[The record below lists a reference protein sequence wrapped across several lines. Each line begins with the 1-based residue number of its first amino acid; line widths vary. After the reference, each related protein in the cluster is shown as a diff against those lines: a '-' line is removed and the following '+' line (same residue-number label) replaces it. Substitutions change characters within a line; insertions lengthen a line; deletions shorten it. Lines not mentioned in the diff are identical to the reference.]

1 MIFRAW
7 SPACANE
14 DGSAVGRN
22 RALQETSRIVIPV
35 VCLSAVSVSDTR
47 CLLAT
52 STVMLHRTLLLTVD
66 GRRSDPYIHGD
77 IRAWGQVFLNKPCW
91 EVFPPCV
98 PTEHE
103 FYVAGVSEYLQR
115 SSRLVAVFPITES
128 VCWIQQILKKC
139 WNIISYKC
147 KVFAWFLKRWIAC
160 IICLTVST
168 SRCFGKD

>member
-7 SPACANE
+7 SPARANE
-14 DGSAVGRN
+14 DWSAVGRN

-52 STVMLHRTLLLTVD
+52 STVMLHRTLPLTVD

-77 IRAWGQVFLNKPCW
+77 LRAWGQVFLNKPCW

-103 FYVAGVSEYLQR
+103 FYVAGVWIPPTKLEV
-115 SSRLVAVFPITES
+115 SSRLSITES
-128 VCWIQQILKKC
+128 VCWIQQILKKW
-139 WNIISYKC
+139 WNIILYKC
-147 KVFAWFLKRWIAC
+147 KYSLGF
-160 IICLTVST
+160 
-168 SRCFGKD
+168 